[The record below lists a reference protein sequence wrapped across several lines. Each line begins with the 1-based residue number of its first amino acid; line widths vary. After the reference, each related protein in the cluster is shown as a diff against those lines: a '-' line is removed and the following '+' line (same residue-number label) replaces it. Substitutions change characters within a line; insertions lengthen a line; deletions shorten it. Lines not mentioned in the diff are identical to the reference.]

1 MAEVMPPIGLIA
13 EPETSAAVPGCPK
26 FGDRYEDFGC
36 TVNAIS
42 VEELFT
48 KYESSGFLYP
58 AKRERLM
65 PYMAL
70 IMENWRRS
78 MSGQSNS
85 ILHDVVVHEDPYS
98 GRWASV
104 AIWATTNGSSHSQ
117 HLVSVGSTQG
127 SQSVLL
133 CGQSEMADR
142 EDISTQNWFRPE
154 NRFPSKIFG
163 SCIHS
168 LGDERAVVHEH
179 AYLRVDRTRLPGAPT
194 EIAVDELCN
203 ADASLIERLAQRL
216 CGRVQARADE
226 WDTGDVRLETL
237 DARFGEVGLRRF
249 RRVFLARVPGQQ
261 DPIGFAVAYRGPLG
275 LNFSFLENR
284 CELWVD
290 PDSSPALHEQ
300 AIAAL
305 IQTDYGRTVLPLPAW
320 RGVNEK
326 PDRLS
331 KASNHHR
338 RYLPSRS
345 KSPAEYTQIADTP
358 HQHGWWENLTTL
370 VFNFFPKQNHDR
382 KGMTCTAIA
391 GQ

>member
-1 MAEVMPPIGLIA
+1 MPPIGLIA
-13 EPETSAAVPGCPK
+13 EPETSVAVPGCPK

-42 VEELFT
+42 VEDLFA

-65 PYMAL
+65 PYMAI

-78 MSGQSNS
+78 MSGRSNN

-98 GRWASV
+98 GTWASV

-117 HLVSVGSTQG
+117 HLVSVGSPQG
-127 SQSVLL
+127 SQAVLL

-142 EDISTQNWFRPE
+142 DDSSTQNWFRPE
-154 NRFPSKIFG
+154 NRFPAKIFG

-203 ADASLIERLAQRL
+203 ADAPLIDRLAQRL

-226 WDTGDVRLETL
+226 WDTGDVRLESL
-237 DARFGEVGLRRF
+237 DVRYRAVGLRRF

-290 PDSSPALHEQ
+290 PDSSPALHER
-300 AIAAL
+300 AIAAIMHAAAGVYHDFELPDLLVTASLRDEQVLIAHGARL
-305 IQTDYGRTVLPLPAW
+305 IQHYNRSIWLRDGYEAWYNHVDGFYDRIRAREDRVRRRVGTAGGRGEPL
-320 RGVNEK
+320 
-326 PDRLS
+326 
-331 KASNHHR
+331 
-338 RYLPSRS
+338 
-345 KSPAEYTQIADTP
+345 
-358 HQHGWWENLTTL
+358 
-370 VFNFFPKQNHDR
+370 
-382 KGMTCTAIA
+382 
-391 GQ
+391 

>member
-13 EPETSAAVPGCPK
+13 EPEASAAVSGCPK

-36 TVNAIS
+36 TVNSIS
-42 VEELFT
+42 VEELFA

-65 PYMAL
+65 PYMAI

-78 MSGQSNS
+78 MSSENDS
-85 ILHDVVVHEDPYS
+85 FIHDVILSHDPNTHN
-98 GRWASV
+98 WATLT
-104 AIWATTNGSSHSQ
+104 IWATGSESVHSQ
-117 HLVSVGSTQG
+117 HLVSSNSPKANRAAILAAQSVSYRYGHRG
-127 SQSVLL
+127 SQ
-133 CGQSEMADR
+133 
-142 EDISTQNWFRPE
+142 NWYRPE
-154 NRFPSKIFG
+154 NRFPAKIFG

-179 AYLRVDRTRLPGAPT
+179 AYLRVDRTRLPGAPA
-194 EIAVDELCN
+194 EIAVDELSN

-226 WDTGDVRLETL
+226 WETGDVRLESL
-237 DARFGEVGLRRF
+237 DARYRAVGLRRF
-249 RRVFLARVPGQQ
+249 RRVFIARVPGQQ

-290 PDSSPALHEQ
+290 PDSTPALHER

-305 IQTDYGRTVLPLPAW
+305 MHAAAGVYHDFELPDLLVTASLRDEQVLIAHGARLIQNYNRSIWLRDGYEAWYNHVDGFYDRIRAREDRVRCRVGTAGGPGEPL
-320 RGVNEK
+320 
-326 PDRLS
+326 
-331 KASNHHR
+331 
-338 RYLPSRS
+338 
-345 KSPAEYTQIADTP
+345 
-358 HQHGWWENLTTL
+358 
-370 VFNFFPKQNHDR
+370 
-382 KGMTCTAIA
+382 
-391 GQ
+391 

>member
-13 EPETSAAVPGCPK
+13 EPETSSAVSGCPK

-42 VEELFT
+42 VEDLFA

-65 PYMAL
+65 PYMAI

-78 MSGQSNS
+78 MSVSSNFN
-85 ILHDVVVHEDPYS
+85 LHDVVVYQDPLS
-98 GRWASV
+98 GTWASV
-104 AIWATTNGSSHSQ
+104 AYWAATNKSSHSQ
-117 HLVSVGSTQG
+117 HLISIGSPNG

-133 CGQSEMADR
+133 SAQSELSNRQVLA
-142 EDISTQNWFRPE
+142 TQNWFRPE
-154 NRFPSKIFG
+154 NRFPAKIFG

-179 AYLRVDRTRLPGAPT
+179 AYLRMDRTRLPEAPT
-194 EIAVDELCN
+194 EIAVDELSN

-226 WDTGDVRLETL
+226 WDTGDVRLESL
-237 DARFGEVGLRRF
+237 DARYRAVGLRRF

-284 CELWVD
+284 CELWID
-290 PDSSPALHEQ
+290 PDSPPAQHEQ

-305 IQTDYGRTVLPLPAW
+305 IHAAAGVYHDFELPDLLVTASLRDEQVLIAHGARLIQHYNRSIWLRDGYEAWYNHVDGFYDRIRAREDRVRRRVGTADGRGKPL
-320 RGVNEK
+320 
-326 PDRLS
+326 
-331 KASNHHR
+331 
-338 RYLPSRS
+338 
-345 KSPAEYTQIADTP
+345 
-358 HQHGWWENLTTL
+358 
-370 VFNFFPKQNHDR
+370 
-382 KGMTCTAIA
+382 
-391 GQ
+391 